1 MSMEC
6 HPEDKR
12 PSPVGAPPSSGREV
26 PVEEKAFPIMLVGR
40 SGLSLE
46 GLSRIFN
53 DSPFRVVISAPSIEN
68 LDPKLIQDRDVRLLI
83 LDAGDLRVATREIQ
97 LFKDTLPAARI
108 AVIVGSNLLSDLA
121 SLFRAGAN
129 ACLVEGIATQAFL
142 KALELVMLGETLIPS
157 ALLTTVSDQGSAA
170 PASSVQRSSS
180 SLSPQERRILLS
192 LVDGHPNKFI
202 AGQLGI
208 ADATVKVHIK
218 NIFRK
223 IGVDNRT
230 QAAMWAMNNILPPTA
245 PSGGPAGIPPPGQ
258 QKPPTNSSD

>member
-1 MSMEC
+1 MAMERN
-6 HPEDKR
+6 PEDKQ
-12 PSPVGAPPSSGREV
+12 PSREGAPASSGGEV
-26 PVEEKAFPIMLVGR
+26 LVNEKAFPIMLVGR
-40 SGLSLE
+40 SRLSLE
-46 GLSRIFN
+46 GLARIFA
-53 DSPFRVVISAPSIEN
+53 DSPFRVVMSVPSIEN
-68 LDPKLIQDRDVRLLI
+68 LDPKLIQHHDVALLI
-83 LDAGDLRVATREIQ
+83 LDAGDLRTATREIQ
-97 LFKDTLPAARI
+97 LFKEMLPAARI
-108 AVIVGSNLLSDLA
+108 AVIVGSNLLRDIA
-121 SLFRAGAN
+121 SLFRTGAN
-129 ACLVEGIATQAFL
+129 ACLIEGIATEAFL

-157 ALLTTVSDQGSAA
+157 ALLTTVSDQRIAA

-192 LVDGHPNKFI
+192 LVDGHPNKLI

-245 PSGGPAGIPPPGQ
+245 PGDEPAGIPPPGQ
-258 QKPPTNSSD
+258 Q